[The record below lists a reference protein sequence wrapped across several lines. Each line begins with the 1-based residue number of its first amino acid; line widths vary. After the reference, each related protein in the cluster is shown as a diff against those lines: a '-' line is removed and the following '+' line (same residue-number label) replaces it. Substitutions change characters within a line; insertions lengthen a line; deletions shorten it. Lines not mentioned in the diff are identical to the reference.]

1 MSNSKT
7 DAAAGSPVKIVIVG
21 GVAGGASAATR
32 ARRMNEQAEI
42 ILFEK
47 DDYVSFANCGMP
59 YHIGGEIPERDDLLV
74 APREL
79 LENRFR
85 LDVRTRQEVLKI
97 DRAEKQLTIL
107 NHDTGAE
114 YQETYD
120 KLILSPGASPLM
132 PPLPGIDAEGVFSLR
147 NLADMDRISAAV
159 AGGTTKRAVVVGAG
173 FIGLEMIE
181 QFENRG
187 LKVALAELQ
196 PQVLPLLDH
205 EMAQPLEAE
214 LNRRGVELYLGDGIE
229 SIEVDDAGHAAGVQL
244 KSGTFV
250 SGELVVLG
258 LGVRPNIQLAKEA
271 GLEIAE
277 SGAIRVNEHL
287 QTNDPDIY
295 AVGDAIEYPA
305 GPTGSPM
312 RIALAGPA
320 NRAGR
325 LAGEHAATGSSEP
338 LAQVFG
344 TSIVRLFDQAAAV
357 TGLTAKLAERL
368 GIEAR
373 SVTIVGKH
381 HAGYYPGASPLAL
394 KLLYAPADG
403 RILGAQAVGRHGI
416 DKRIDV
422 LATAMA
428 MKATVR
434 DLAGL
439 DLAYAPPYGA
449 AKDPIHMAA
458 FAACNDLDGVD
469 KFLPSDSDLS
479 EYQVVDVR
487 SASESAAQ
495 PLAGAENA
503 KSIPVDEL
511 RERLGELDSSLPTVV
526 SCGVG
531 VRAHVAARIL
541 RQNGF
546 EQVYNLAG
554 GATIRARSV

>member
-1 MSNSKT
+1 M
-7 DAAAGSPVKIVIVG
+7 
-21 GVAGGASAATR
+21 
-32 ARRMNEQAEI
+32 
-42 ILFEK
+42 
-47 DDYVSFANCGMP
+47 
-59 YHIGGEIPERDDLLV
+59 
-74 APREL
+74 
-79 LENRFR
+79 
-85 LDVRTRQEVLKI
+85 
-97 DRAEKQLTIL
+97 
-107 NHDTGAE
+107 
-114 YQETYD
+114 
-120 KLILSPGASPLM
+120 
-132 PPLPGIDAEGVFSLR
+132 
-147 NLADMDRISAAV
+147 
-159 AGGTTKRAVVVGAG
+159 
-173 FIGLEMIE
+173 
-181 QFENRG
+181 
-187 LKVALAELQ
+187 
-196 PQVLPLLDH
+196 
-205 EMAQPLEAE
+205 
-214 LNRRGVELYLGDGIE
+214 GIE
-229 SIEVDDAGHAAGVQL
+229 SIAVDDAGHATGVQL

-258 LGVRPNIQLAKEA
+258 LGVRPNIQLAKQA
-271 GLEIAE
+271 GLEIAD

-287 QTNDPDIY
+287 QTDDPDIY
-295 AVGDAIEYPA
+295 AVGDAIEYPI
-305 GPTGSPM
+305 GPTGSAM
-312 RIALAGPA
+312 RVALAGPA

-325 LAGEHAATGSSEP
+325 LAGEHAATGRSEP

-357 TGLTAKLAERL
+357 TGLTTKLAERL
-368 GIEAR
+368 GIEAK
-373 SVTIVGKH
+373 SVTIVAKH

-394 KLLYAPADG
+394 KLLYAPTDG
-403 RILGAQAVGRHGI
+403 RILGAQAVGRQGI

-439 DLAYAPPYGA
+439 DLAYAPPFGA

-487 SASESAAQ
+487 SAAEVAVR
-495 PLAGAENA
+495 PLAGANNA

-511 RERLGELDSSLPTVV
+511 RERLGELNSSLPTVV

-546 EQVYNLAG
+546 EHVYNLAG
-554 GATIRARSV
+554 GATIRAWSV